1 MKKVV
6 KWGIIGLGNVAYEFA
21 NAFNFSQ
28 NAKLIALSSK
38 SEKKLE
44 EFGKHFG
51 INKNNLFNSYNQIIE
66 NNDIDIF
73 YIALTNNL
81 HFDLIEKLVE
91 KKKNILVEKPAF
103 LSVKEAEIIFN
114 KKNFDNI
121 FFSEGYMYRYHP
133 QIGEIIKIIKAG
145 KIGKLIKMETNFG
158 TNLIYKKNLLGFKK
172 LKFDNSKR
180 IFNKYLGG
188 GVIFDLG
195 CYTTSMSLLIAS
207 LKKKIK
213 INNYKFR
220 NIKTEYLNSNIDVHS
235 SAEINF
241 DDVFSS
247 KLTISFA
254 KEVGKKTKIQGD
266 QGQIILENNWDSEI
280 TQLSILGKANKVKNF
295 RNTKNLYSLEI
306 EKISKD
312 IIENKVEA
320 TFPGIDK
327 KNIFLNTKIIND
339 WLNG

>member
-44 EFGKHFG
+44 EFGKRFG

-133 QIGEIIKIIKAG
+133 QIAEIIKIIKAG
-145 KIGKLIKMETNFG
+145 KIGKLTKMETNFG

-220 NIKTEYLNSNIDVHS
+220 NIKTEYLNLNIDVHS
-235 SAEINF
+235 CAEINF

-280 TQLSILGKANKVKNF
+280 TQLSILGKVNKVKNF